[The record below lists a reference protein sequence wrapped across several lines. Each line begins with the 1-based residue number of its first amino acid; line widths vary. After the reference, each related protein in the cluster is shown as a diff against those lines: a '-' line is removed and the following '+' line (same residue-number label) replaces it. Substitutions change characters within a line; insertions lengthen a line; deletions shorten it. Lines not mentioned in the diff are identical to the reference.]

1 MLIGTSLGCLSGQSE
16 VERVSA
22 PGETAGRTLADGLL
36 QWVTDDALL
45 HEERLMTY
53 AEARVRFGLPGTN
66 IGMGRVLD
74 EAYDLIRDQVGER
87 IALGV
92 VAYVVNGQSR
102 LPGIG
107 RTSHLDGGAK
117 GASVARSEAR
127 ATLRERLLD

>member
-1 MLIGTSLGCLSGQSE
+1 MSASGES
-16 VERVSA
+16 
-22 PGETAGRTLADGLL
+22 AGRSLAEGLL

-45 HEERLMTY
+45 NDERIMTY

-74 EAYDLIRDQVGER
+74 EAYDIIREQVGER

-102 LPGIG
+102 LPGVG
-107 RTSHLDGGAK
+107 WTSHLEGGPK
-117 GASVARSEAR
+117 GAAVARSEAR